1 MATRGRPPGQGKVP
15 GSGRKRGGLDK
26 SARLLIT
33 ETMAA
38 DILKVYKRLG
48 KDWLFE
54 VAKTR
59 PDLFINQCLSRL
71 LPPAFK
77 DGADVELY
85 QQFNID
91 TMSDLEAGRRVAFAL
106 AKAAHDQGIDTT
118 PVETIEVTPQQA
130 CSWQNPTPPY
140 TQHPEAPVDDPAR
153 QQWASELSLTPQER
167 ADNTLIRETRECTL
181 ANYRGGPGE
190 QGGYAPDR
198 SPASTRKPTVA
209 EIRRKQLL

>member
-1 MATRGRPPGQGKVP
+1 MMAGPGRPPGLPKTG
-15 GSGRKRGGLDK
+15 GRKRGSLDK

-85 QQFNID
+85 QQVNIGE
-91 TMSDLEAGRRVAFAL
+91 MSDLEAGRRVAFAL
-106 AKAAHDQGIDTT
+106 AKAAHDQGIDVT
-118 PVETIEVTPQQA
+118 PETIEVTPQQA

-140 TQHPEAPVDDPAR
+140 TPHPEAPVDDPAR

-198 SPASTRKPTVA
+198 SPASTRRPTVA

>member
-1 MATRGRPPGQGKVP
+1 
-15 GSGRKRGGLDK
+15 
-26 SARLLIT
+26 
-33 ETMAA
+33 MAA

-85 QQFNID
+85 QQVNIGE
-91 TMSDLEAGRRVAFAL
+91 MSDLEAGRRVAFAL
-106 AKAAHDQGIDTT
+106 AKAAHDQGID
-118 PVETIEVTPQQA
+118 VTPETAEPSQDA
-130 CSWQNPTPPY
+130 YINPNLVWTPPDDVPDM
-140 TQHPEAPVDDPAR
+140 PEPMDDPDRAK
-153 QQWASELSLTPQER
+153 WAEGLSLTPEQK
-167 ADNTLIRETRECTL
+167 LVRETKECTL

>member
-1 MATRGRPPGQGKVP
+1 MAGPGRPPGLPKTG
-15 GSGRKRGGLDK
+15 GRVKKSLDK
-26 SARLLIT
+26 QQRQLVSAELAHSILAT
-33 ETMAA
+33 FEMLGGTAAMVEWAA
-38 DILKVYKRLG
+38 DNKSVFYTQI
-48 KDWLFE
+48 
-54 VAKTR
+54 
-59 PDLFINQCLSRL
+59 LSRL
-71 LPPAFK
+71 MPAPQR
-77 DGADVELY
+77 DDPEVQIN

-140 TQHPEAPVDDPAR
+140 TQHPEAPVDDPDRAK
-153 QQWASELSLTPQER
+153 WASELSLSPQER
-167 ADNTLIRETRECTL
+167 VDQALVRETRECTL
-181 ANYRGGPGE
+181 QNYRGGPGE